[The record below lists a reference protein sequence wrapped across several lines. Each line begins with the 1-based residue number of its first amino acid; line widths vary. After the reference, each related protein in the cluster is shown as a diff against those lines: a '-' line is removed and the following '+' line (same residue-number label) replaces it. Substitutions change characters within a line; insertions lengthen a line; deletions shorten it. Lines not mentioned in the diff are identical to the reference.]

1 MQKKDM
7 TPDELKRYGDEFS
20 SFISDYFRKLDS
32 FPPLPDINPGWLKN
46 KLPDNPP
53 VNGEDFSGIIDEIN
67 ELIIPA
73 LTHWNHPKFM
83 AYFNSTSSAPAILAE
98 YLSAAFNQNAMVWK
112 TSPAATELEEK
123 TLDWYRQIIGVS
135 KRFTPFIYDTASVS
149 SMHALASARE
159 SKFPNIVRN
168 EGLAGNRNIPKLRIY
183 ISEEAHSS
191 IEKSAITLGLGLQSI
206 KKIATNEHFEMEIS
220 ELSEA
225 IELDKQ
231 NGIVPL
237 AVVATVG
244 TTSSTS
250 IDPVREIAELC
261 KSENIWLHVDAAYG
275 GTAALVPELRNKVT
289 AGWEDADSIVV
300 NPHKWMFIPVDLSVL
315 FTKEPQTLKAAF
327 SLVPEYLKTEEDNLV
342 TNYMDYG
349 LQLGRRFR
357 SLKLWMTIKYF
368 GQNGLAEIIREHI
381 KIAESFADKIDNSK
395 YFERLAPVP
404 FSVVSFRAVSPKLKS
419 ENELNLFNEKL
430 MSAINDTGEIFLSH
444 TKLKGKYTI
453 RLVISGLRTTKEDM
467 LKAWE
472 IINFEYLKL
481 LETY

>member
-1 MQKKDM
+1 MPKLDM
-7 TPDELKRYGDEFS
+7 TPDELNKYGNEFS
-20 SFISDYFRKLDS
+20 SFIANYFRKLES
-32 FPPLPDINPGWLKN
+32 FPPLPNINPGWLKN

-53 VNGEDFSGIIDEIN
+53 VNGEDFSGILDEIN

-83 AYFNSTSSAPAILAE
+83 AYFNSTSSSPAILAE

-123 TLDWYRQIIGVS
+123 SLDWYRKIIGVS
-135 KRFTPFIYDTASVS
+135 EQFTPFIYDTASVS
-149 SMHALASARE
+149 SMQALASARE
-159 SKFPNIVRN
+159 RKFPGIVRN
-168 EGLAGNRNIPKLRIY
+168 EGLAGNSTIPKLRIY
-183 ISEEAHSS
+183 VSEEAHSS

-206 KKIATNEHFEMEIS
+206 KKIATNERFEMDIDD
-220 ELSEA
+220 LSKA

-231 NGIVPL
+231 NGILPL

-250 IDPVREIAELC
+250 IDPVKAIAAIC
-261 KSENIWLHVDAAYG
+261 KSEDMWLHVDAAYG
-275 GTAALVPELRNKVT
+275 GTAALVPELREKVT
-289 AGWEDADSIVV
+289 SGWEDADSIVV
-300 NPHKWMFIPVDLSVL
+300 NPHKWMFVPVDLSVL

-368 GQNGLAEIIREHI
+368 GQTGLAEIIREHI
-381 KIAESFADKIDNSK
+381 RIAKSFADKIDKSDN
-395 YFERLAPVP
+395 FERLAPVP
-404 FSVVSFRAVSPKLKS
+404 FSVVSFRAVNPELKS
-419 ENELNLFNEKL
+419 ESELNSFNEKL
-430 MSAINDTGEIFLSH
+430 MSAINDSGKLFLSH
-444 TKLKGKYTI
+444 TKLNGKFTI
-453 RLVISGLRTTKEDM
+453 RLVISGLRTTEDDM
-467 LKAWE
+467 LQAWE
-472 IINFEYLKL
+472 TINLEYQKL
-481 LETY
+481 LGNF